1 MIIGIVCSLLAVL
14 GYAVWIGRAA
24 RKEYLRLKAREAT
37 AERDRLAQLRA
48 FVRTVRMV
56 HPGPIPWAE
65 IETALA
71 SGQERASVVTADRL
85 LDRYDEGPQGVVVG
99 RARPLDAEGPRWPF
113 VAARHQARGFPPM
126 WTISETTLPVVLPDA
141 LRSRHLY
148 IVGKSGSGKTTL
160 IRNLALQDM
169 ADGAGVGILA
179 PEAELIH
186 EELLPFIPE
195 ERLDDVVYVNPADT
209 ARPVAVNPLH
219 VDPHEDLDLRLDET
233 LSIFHRLIAED
244 GSGAPR
250 METILR
256 YTLYTLMSIP
266 GSTLLDIPR
275 LLDRT
280 DDAFRAFAVGRLE
293 NEEVRHFWT
302 AIYPSFPKDAH
313 LSLLNR
319 LGRFLQPKIVR
330 SILCQPGA
338 SLNVRA
344 AMDAGRIVLVNLSDG
359 LLGEQN
365 ALLLGQLLVAKF
377 QTAAMSRAD
386 APKCSR
392 RRFYLYVDEF
402 QAFCGVAGTSYERM
416 LSRARKYGLSLIL
429 ANQQTGQIGEG
440 TMREILGNVGSL
452 VVFRVGA
459 TDARRFG
466 RELAGACP
474 DFGHETLTSL
484 AVGEAA
490 CLFDQGFVFVR
501 TTPPPTGGSAAI
513 RSEAIRR
520 SRERFGVVPGAIA
533 RPCAASAFEGLA
545 VGDVFTE

>member
-1 MIIGIVCSLLAVL
+1 MIGVVCSLLAVTAL
-14 GYAVWIGRAA
+14 AIWIARGVWREFA
-24 RKEYLRLKAREAT
+24 RLQALEAD
-37 AERDRLAQLRA
+37 AERDRLTQLEAFSRA
-48 FVRTVRMV
+48 LRLL
-56 HPGPIPWAE
+56 HPGHIPWAE
-65 IETALA
+65 IADIRR
-71 SGQERASVVTADRL
+71 SGRERASVAATDLL
-85 LDRYDEGPQGVVVG
+85 LDRYDDGPQGVVVG
-99 RARPLDAEGPRWPF
+99 HAAALDADRARWPF
-113 VAARHQARGFPPM
+113 VAARHRARGYPPA
-126 WTISETTLPVVLPDA
+126 WTITDATLPVVLPDT
-141 LRSRHLY
+141 LRCRHLY

-179 PEAELIH
+179 PEAELIR

-195 ERLDDVVYVNPADT
+195 ERLDDVVYVDPSDT

-219 VDPHEDLDLRLDET
+219 VDPHEDLDLKLDET

-280 DDAFRAFAVGRLE
+280 DDGFRSWAVGRIE
-293 NEEVRHFWT
+293 SEEVRHFWT

-313 LSLLNR
+313 LSLWNR
-319 LGRFLQPKIVR
+319 LGRFLQPRIVR
-330 SILCQPGA
+330 SMLCQPGA
-338 SLNVRA
+338 SLNVRS
-344 AMDAGRIVLVNLSDG
+344 AMDEGRIVLVNLSDG

-386 APKCSR
+386 IPKDRR
-392 RRFYLYVDEF
+392 RRFHLYVDEF

-416 LSRARKYGLSLIL
+416 LSRARKYGLSLVL
-429 ANQQTGQIGEG
+429 AHQQTGQIGEG

-466 RELAGACP
+466 RELAGTCP
-474 DFGHETLTSL
+474 GFGHETLTSL

-490 CLFDQGFVFVR
+490 CLFDR
-501 TTPPPTGGSAAI
+501 TFMIAKTSPPPTGGSAAI
-513 RSEAIRR
+513 RTEAIRG
-520 SRERFGVVPGAIA
+520 SRERFGVVPGTVA
-533 RPCAASAFEGLA
+533 RPHAASAFEDLA
-545 VGDVFTE
+545 AGDVFGG